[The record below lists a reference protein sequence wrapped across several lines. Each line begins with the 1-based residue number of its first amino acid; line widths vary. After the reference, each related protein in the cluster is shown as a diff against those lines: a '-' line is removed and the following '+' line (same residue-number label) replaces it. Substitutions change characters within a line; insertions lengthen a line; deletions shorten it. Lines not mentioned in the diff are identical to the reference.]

1 MRSPLLAIALVVALS
16 SCRACEEAPR
26 PAVPKVAS
34 RWQPAGFGGAGRF
47 LGLFPDPRQAGV
59 VYATTERS
67 GVYRSEDHG
76 ESWAPRSRGLRNL
89 EVACFAIDPHTSEVL
104 YAGVGG
110 SDPDRAGVHRS
121 RDGGASWERLAT
133 SFQHGLRFR
142 AHRTPA
148 ALAPDPR
155 RRGTLLAGGLAG
167 GVFRSRDDGRS
178 WELVLDLAEAAEQP
192 APASRPGRPAPASA
206 PSPPASAPASR
217 PGGPGS
223 RPASRPAS
231 AAAVPAVVFDPGTRD
246 RVFAALAGVGVA
258 RSDAAGAPGSWRLSQ
273 RGLPRD
279 PALRTIVVSRSGI
292 VYAVLDRAGV
302 YRSVDGGVSF
312 RSASNGLPLEQA
324 TVHALTVD
332 PSRPARILA
341 AVSGPDLPGVWRSDD
356 ESASWAPLASRVDAD
371 RRQDP
376 TRAWASG
383 PVQLWSVA
391 VDPHEPRRLWSAG
404 RWGILR
410 SESQGRRFRD
420 SVAGA
425 QVSCPVALAL
435 DGDRLLAAH
444 EDAGLLAS
452 RDAGGSWR
460 ALWPST
466 PHDAPGHVHALAVS
480 REGRSSTL
488 LAGLEPWSGGKVW
501 LLRVGDGRRF
511 GVALELERARGSWT
525 DGAVTGLTV
534 DPRQPRTV
542 YLSQDGGA
550 VHVSRDAGASFRP
563 TSGQPGGRS
572 FTRALAVGP
581 KGELLAGTY
590 RDGLWRSRD
599 GGKRW
604 ARVLADQDRIW
615 QVVEDR
621 GDLYATSGS
630 DGNLHRSSDGGA
642 SWSVLSVSVPG
653 ARGGLQALAV
663 AVDPRDG
670 KHLVFSR
677 VAEDPAD
684 AGAGLLESTDG
695 GRSWRPAGDGLP
707 VPNVTVLLFDREGAL
722 YAGTRCAGLW
732 RRP

>member
-1 MRSPLLAIALVVALS
+1 VRRPLLPIAIVIGLA

-26 PAVPKVAS
+26 PAAPRAAS
-34 RWQPAGFGGAGRF
+34 RWQAAGFGGAGRF
-47 LGLFPDPRQAGV
+47 LGVFPDPRQAGV

-76 ESWAPRSRGLRNL
+76 ESWSPRSRGLRNL
-89 EVACFAIDPHTSEVL
+89 EVACFAIDPHASEVL

-110 SDPDRAGVHRS
+110 SHRDRAGVHRS
-121 RDGGASWERLAT
+121 RDGGASWERLAS
-133 SFQHGLRFR
+133 SFEHGLRFR

-148 ALAPDPR
+148 AIAPDPR

-167 GVFRSRDDGRS
+167 GVFRSRDDGQS
-178 WELVLDLAEAAEQP
+178 WELVLDAALAERP
-192 APASRPGRPAPASA
+192 PPASRPAASA
-206 PSPPASAPASR
+206 PATPASAPASR
-217 PGGPGS
+217 PVESSS
-223 RPASRPAS
+223 RPASRPS
-231 AAAVPAVVFDPGTRD
+231 SVLGVPAVVFDPGTRD
-246 RVFAALAGVGVA
+246 RVFAAIAGIGVA
-258 RSDAAGAPGSWRLSQ
+258 RSAAAGAPGSWRFSQ
-273 RGLPRD
+273 RGLPKD
-279 PALRTIVVSRSGI
+279 PALKTLVVSRSGI
-292 VYAVLDRAGV
+292 LYAVLDRAGV

-312 RSASNGLPLEQA
+312 RSASDGLPLEQA
-324 TVHALTVD
+324 TVHALGVD
-332 PSRPARILA
+332 PARPARILA
-341 AVSGPDLPGVWRSDD
+341 AVSGPDLPGLWRSDD
-356 ESASWAPLASRVDAD
+356 EAVHWAPLASRVDAD

-376 TRAWASG
+376 TRAWASN
-383 PVQLWSVA
+383 PMPLFTVA
-391 VDPHEPRRLWSAG
+391 VDPLEPRRLWSAG

-410 SESQGRRFRD
+410 SESQGRRLRD

-435 DGDRLLAAH
+435 DGDRLLAGH

-452 RDAGGSWR
+452 RDAGASWR
-460 ALWPST
+460 ALWPAL
-466 PHDAPGHVHALAVS
+466 PQDAPGHVHALAVS
-480 REGRSSTL
+480 RAGRQSTL

-501 LLRVGDGRRF
+501 LLRAGDGRRF
-511 GVALELERARGSWT
+511 EVALELERARGSWT

-534 DPRQPRTV
+534 DPREPRTI

-599 GGKRW
+599 GGKHW
-604 ARVLADQDRIW
+604 TRVLAEQDRIW
-615 QVVEDR
+615 QVAEDGR
-621 GDLYATSGS
+621 ALYATSGS

-642 SWSVLSVSVPG
+642 SWSVISPRAPG
-653 ARGGLQALAV
+653 ARGELQAHAV

-677 VAEDPAD
+677 VADEPAD
-684 AGAGLLESTDG
+684 AGAGLLESSDG
-695 GRSWRPAGDGLP
+695 GKSWRPAGEGLP

-722 YAGTRCAGLW
+722 HAGTRCAGLW